1 MNGHC
6 KEYADIDTSVATIL
20 LVNSVITV
28 GTTIREILV
37 KRFLLTFPLVLREI
51 LREKLR
57 EIP

>member
-28 GTTIREILV
+28 GTTFVKSCGENIFLV
-37 KRFLLTFPLVLREI
+37 FGLSDTWY
-51 LREKLR
+51 
-57 EIP
+57 